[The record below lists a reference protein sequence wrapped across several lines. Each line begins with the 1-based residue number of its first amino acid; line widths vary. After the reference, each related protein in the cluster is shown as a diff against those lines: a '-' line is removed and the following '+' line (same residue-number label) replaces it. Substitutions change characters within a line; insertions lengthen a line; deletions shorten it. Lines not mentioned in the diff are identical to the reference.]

1 MEKVIEE
8 SFAENYRVKIC
19 VRVLVFI
26 MAAVVLMCVNYS
38 PNLNLSGFIEIIINT
53 MIMFFLGEVLLN
65 GMRVFEQITDFI
77 IHEAAVACF
86 AVTMCGW
93 SVYYGFGIIGL
104 SFVFASCI
112 GNRFGFSKSSKKVIV
127 KNEQKDNWTGYDENF
142 AKVMYV
148 FLTIFIF
155 VIWFNFKR

>member
-1 MEKVIEE
+1 MEEVIEE

-19 VRVLVFI
+19 VRGLVFI
-26 MAAVVLMCVNYS
+26 
-38 PNLNLSGFIEIIINT
+38 I
-53 MIMFFLGEVLLN
+53 
-65 GMRVFEQITDFI
+65 
-77 IHEAAVACF
+77 AAVACF

-93 SVYYGFGIIGL
+93 SMYYGFAMIGL

-112 GNRFGFSKSSKKVIV
+112 GNRFGLSKSSKKVIV

-142 AKVMYV
+142 AKVVYV

-155 VIWFNFKR
+155 VLWFNFKR